1 MLYIIL
7 NYLFIFK
14 NQIKMEDSKDSEIRE
29 ELLEKLG
36 VAEVLHLINIIIY
49 KNDKNN
55 YILIN
60 INLYISS

>member
-14 NQIKMEDSKDSEIRE
+14 NKIKMEDSKDSEIRE

-36 VAEVLHLINIIIY
+36 VAEVLHLINIIF
-49 KNDKNN
+49 
-55 YILIN
+55 YIN
-60 INLYISS
+60 V